1 MLREKKHDQ
10 NEKKKITEENPQTIQ
25 ILQSAYKNV
34 KLSMIIMLSET
45 VRIMDI

>member
-25 ILQSAYKNV
+25 ILGAAYKNV
-34 KLSMIIMLSET
+34 KLSMITMLRKT
-45 VRIMDI
+45 VRLMDI